1 VVVGCSP
8 TDFLLTQEQ
17 QPSRGYFIAG
27 TWTKWRAIKMEN
39 EGWTACGNFVE
50 AGIAGTVLVMF
61 MQDFGFIWEVP
72 RLVSEKEPSKHHL
85 FEKQPPIVESY

>member
-1 VVVGCSP
+1 
-8 TDFLLTQEQ
+8 
-17 QPSRGYFIAG
+17 
-27 TWTKWRAIKMEN
+27 MEN